1 MLKYISALVLFIG
14 LFSEN
19 QTFAQ
24 VDKKVQ
30 LEQQKKENLAK
41 IKELN
46 TIISRTSKKKNA
58 SLGKLNVLKEQIGVQ
73 KKQITILSENQV
85 VLAQEADKL
94 TKESDVLAEKLKR
107 LKRAYGVMLY
117 EAQKTSTVYNKLTF
131 LLFSNDLGEFVKR
144 FDYLRHF
151 TTNRKKQA
159 NKIFETR
166 QDLMTKKQKV
176 IFKKEE
182 EKKVIVEK
190 EKEKKTLEVLKT
202 KEDKVVTVLTQQ
214 EKKLKIELEKKK
226 LSIRKLDNLISS
238 IVAREIQK
246 SQERERRLRMA
257 QQAKKL
263 EVNKPALPTLK
274 ADGSYPKLAEKTE
287 KESSKS
293 TSPSTELAKSEKKN
307 EVKEVAPPKAEIKQP
322 ALESNT
328 YYMNAEEAKLASS
341 FGALKGRMPFPVPSG
356 FISDHF
362 GVHKHP
368 ILKGVMINNNGIDI
382 QTSPGSAVHSVYEG
396 VVQSVV
402 NIPGINMVV
411 AIQHGDYFTVY
422 SKLDNVSVSTGQRVK
437 TGQRIGSVAS
447 DEDGTAEIN
456 FQVWKNTIRQNPE
469 AWLRK

>member
-1 MLKYISALVLFIG
+1 MLKLFKNTLLVFCLCIGFSAL
-14 LFSEN
+14 S
-19 QTFAQ
+19 Q
-24 VDKKVQ
+24 VDRKIQ
-30 LEQQKKENLAK
+30 LEQQKKDNLAK

-46 TIISRTSKKKNA
+46 SIISRTSKKKNA
-58 SLGKLNVLKEQIGVQ
+58 SIGKLNVLKEQIGVQ
-73 KKQITILSENQV
+73 KKQINILSENQV
-85 VLAQEADKL
+85 VLAQEAEKL

-107 LKRAYGVMLY
+107 LKHAYGIMLY
-117 EAQKTSTVYNKLTF
+117 EAQKTSNVYNKLTF
-131 LLFSNDLGEFVKR
+131 LVLSDNLGEFVKR

-151 TTNRKKQA
+151 SSNRKKQA

-214 EKKLKIELEKKK
+214 EKKLRVELEKKK
-226 LSIRKLDNLISS
+226 LAIRKLDNLITN

-246 SQERERRLRMA
+246 SQERERKLRMA
-257 QQAKKL
+257 QQAKKM

-274 ADGSYPKLAEKTE
+274 TDGTLPKFAEKTE
-287 KESSKS
+287 KETSKNAS
-293 TSPSTELAKSEKKN
+293 GSEITKSEKSETKEASVAKP
-307 EVKEVAPPKAEIKQP
+307 EVKQP

-341 FGALKGRMPFPVPSG
+341 FGALRGRMPFPVPSG

-447 DEDGTAEIN
+447 DDDGTAEIN